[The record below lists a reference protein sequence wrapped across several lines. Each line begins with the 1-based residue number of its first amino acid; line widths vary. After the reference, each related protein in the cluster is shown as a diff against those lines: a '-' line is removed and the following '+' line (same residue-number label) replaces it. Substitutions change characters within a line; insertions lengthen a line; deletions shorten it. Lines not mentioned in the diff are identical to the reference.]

1 MNTMVARTEKRQWMG
16 AFLNPE
22 AVDVTLSA
30 EEAREKNRRQRE
42 GTPQIRGLGI
52 IPYLAPPKEKTAAI
66 AFGTVQ
72 TALSAAGTFAAIR
85 TFQGEKQTIWKILFG
100 VVGVALAGNT
110 IRSAIETVKV
120 L

>member
-1 MNTMVARTEKRQWMG
+1 METMIARTEKRQWMG

-30 EEAREKNRRQRE
+30 EEAREKNRLQRE

-52 IPYLAPPKEKTAAI
+52 IPYLEPPKAKAAAI
-66 AFGTVQ
+66 GFGALSI
-72 TALSAAGTFAAIR
+72 ALSAAGAVASVR
-85 TFQGEKQTIWKILFG
+85 AVQGEKQVIWKILFG
-100 VVGVALAGNT
+100 VVGLALAGNT
-110 IRSAIETVKV
+110 IRSAIETGKV